1 MNLIEE
7 SFQRKEEKKKKRATK
22 IILVAIIVVFLIIVA
37 IVSYLLYIQSTTLK
51 LTLDGQVNNSVKQL
65 LVFES
70 DGTVY
75 VPIKEVASYLGYESF
90 NGEYEDKSESQS
102 KCYVLAKDQTEVAN
116 FTLGSDT
123 IYKKDLTQTNSDY
136 EYVHIKNPVK
146 AINGVL
152 YTTAEG
158 IQEGFNVSF
167 TYDQATNRVT
177 IFTLPYLVQFYTPY
191 VLDYG
196 YAEISET
203 FANQKAILD
212 NMLVVMKEGNKDQY
226 GVIDTDGKVLLDSKY
241 DNITYLPN
249 IGDFLVE
256 TDRKVGVLS
265 SSGQTKVDIIYDSLT
280 LMDSDAGLYVASR
293 DKKYGVIDTNG
304 VIKIFIENDQVGID
318 ISKFTENN
326 IKSKYLLVNNLIP
339 VKKGDFWGLFDKNGN
354 QVVEFK
360 YDSFGYITSNNKDA
374 YNLLVIPDYNVIVAC
389 LEEKYTLLNASGEE
403 LFSTIADD
411 IYMTISGGEK
421 HYFISVNDQTIDAEE
436 YLNSIGIRKQSTNG
450 LSSNNSTTNNNTN
463 TSNNTN
469 ANTTQ
474 NNEEQSSNEQQD
486 NQQDNNQENNNQGNE
501 EGQNNQEQNNEENGE
516 NREEQND
523 NQQNDNQENNQ

>member
-1 MNLIEE
+1 MDMLNKGVIQMNIIEE
-7 SFQRKEEKKKKRATK
+7 RFQTKEEKKKKRTTR

-37 IVSYLLYIQSTTLK
+37 IASYLVYIQSTSLK
-51 LTLDGQVNNSVKQL
+51 LTLDGQTNNSLKQL

-70 DGTVY
+70 DGTIY

-90 NGEYEDKSESQS
+90 NGEYSDKSESQS
-102 KCYVLAKDQTEVAN
+102 KCYVQSENEVAN
-116 FTLGSDT
+116 FTLGSNT
-123 IYKKDLTQTNSDY
+123 IYKLDLTQNNSDY

-152 YTTAEG
+152 YATTEG
-158 IQEGFNVSF
+158 IQEAFNVSF
-167 TYDQATNRVT
+167 TYDQEANRVT
-177 IFTLPYLVQFYTPY
+177 IYTLPYLVQFYTPY
-191 VLDYG
+191 ALDYG

-226 GVIDTDGKVLLDSKY
+226 GVIDTDGKTLLDAKY

-265 SSGQTKVDIIYDSLT
+265 KSGQTKVQIIYDSLT

-304 VIKIFIENDQVGID
+304 VIKIYIENDQVGID
-318 ISKFTENN
+318 TSKFTENN
-326 IKSKYLLVNNLIP
+326 IKSKYLLVDNLIP
-339 VKKGDFWGLFDKNGN
+339 VKKGDYWGLFDKNGN

-389 LEEKYTLLNASGEE
+389 LEDKYTLLNASGQE
-403 LFSTIADD
+403 LFQTIADD
-411 IYMTISGGEK
+411 IYMTISGGQK
-421 HYFISVNDQTIDAEE
+421 NYYISVNNQTIDAEE
-436 YLNSIGIRKQSTNG
+436 YLDSVGVRRETGDVTNS
-450 LSSNNSTTNNNTN
+450 NNNTN
-463 TSNNTN
+463 TSNSTNTSQN
-469 ANTTQ
+469 SQTQ
-474 NNEEQSSNEQQD
+474 QENNEENN
-486 NQQDNNQENNNQGNE
+486 NQQNDQQENNNEQGNE
-501 EGQNNQEQNNEENGE
+501 ENQNNDEQTEQNSEENNGNGENGE
-516 NREEQND
+516 GQND
-523 NQQNDNQENNQ
+523 NQ

>member
-7 SFQRKEEKKKKRATK
+7 SFQRKEEKKKKRTTK
-22 IILVAIIVVFLIIVA
+22 IILAAIIVVFLIIVA
-37 IVSYLLYIQSTTLK
+37 IVSYLLYIQSTSLK
-51 LTLDGQVNNSVKQL
+51 LTLDGQTNNSLKQL

-70 DGTVY
+70 DGTIY

-90 NGEYEDKSESQS
+90 NGEYSDKSESQS
-102 KCYVLAKDQTEVAN
+102 KCYVQSENEVAN
-116 FTLGSDT
+116 FTLGSNT
-123 IYKKDLTQTNSDY
+123 IYKLDLTQNNSDY

-158 IQEGFNVSF
+158 IQEAFNVSF
-167 TYDQATNRVT
+167 TYDQESNRVT

-191 VLDYG
+191 ALDYG

-212 NMLVVMKEGNKDQY
+212 NMLVVMKEGANKDQY
-226 GVIDTDGKVLLDSKY
+226 GVVDTDGKTLLDAKY

-265 SSGQTKVDIIYDSLT
+265 KAGQTKVQIMYDSLT

-304 VIKIFIENDQVGID
+304 VIKIYIENDQVGVD
-318 ISKFTENN
+318 TSKFTENN
-326 IKSKYLLVNNLIP
+326 IKSKYLLVDNLIP
-339 VKKGDFWGLFDKNGN
+339 VKKGDYWGLFDKNGN

-360 YDSFGYITSNNKDA
+360 YDNFGYITSNNRDA

-389 LEEKYTLLNASGEE
+389 LDEKYTLLNASGEE
-403 LFSTIADD
+403 LFPTIADD
-411 IYMTISGGEK
+411 IYMTISGGQR
-421 HYFISVNDQTIDAEE
+421 YYYISVNDQTINAEE
-436 YLNSIGIRKQSTNG
+436 YLDSVGIRKQTTDGTN
-450 LSSNNSTTNNNTN
+450 SNNGNTTNNS
-463 TSNNTN
+463 SN
-469 ANTTQ
+469 AQ
-474 NNEEQSSNEQQD
+474 NNEIQSNNQQNQENQEQNNNDNNEQQE
-486 NQQDNNQENNNQGNE
+486 NNQDNNNQGNE
-501 EGQNNQEQNNEENGE
+501 ENQNNEEQNNEGNGENGE
-516 NREEQND
+516 E
-523 NQQNDNQENNQ
+523 QNDNQENNQ